1 MKAYR
6 RADGEVQI
14 FRPEQN
20 AMRMQMGAERLL
32 MVAPS
37 VEQYVDEKKLAVN
50 FAKAEE
56 RKFSVD
62 EFLEADEVFCT
73 GTAVGISAVGSATYK
88 NTRYN
93 RIQNLDS
100 IINFRSFVVCNI
112 NLYFITIN
120 NKLLLLI
127 V

>member
-1 MKAYR
+1 M
-6 RADGEVQI
+6 
-14 FRPEQN
+14 
-20 AMRMQMGAERLL
+20 
-32 MVAPS
+32 
-37 VEQYVDEKKLAVN
+37 AVN